1 LIAHRSRE
9 RAQRISAEER
19 LAGAA
24 AWARIAHSQC
34 SADGSEGLAALPH
47 LRDALKL
54 FDFDLRPP
62 PAR

>member
-1 LIAHRSRE
+1 VP
-9 RAQRISAEER
+9 EER

-54 FDFDLRPP
+54 SISICTRRRRAD
-62 PAR
+62 